1 MPGANERSAER
12 GKCIIVE
19 DDDALR
25 RLMTRCALAEGFEVV
40 EMSTAEGAWD
50 VELDDVQLFLLD
62 WQLPGRSGVDLC
74 RHLRK
79 QPLGAGP
86 MILMITAR
94 DAISDIE
101 EALTSGADDY
111 LLKPFSVDQLRVRLR
126 VAHARFRMRATQPA
140 KEERIEGAL
149 ARLPTTTAAKLVSLG
164 AVASGVAHDINNPLA
179 YVLSNLGHVIE
190 QLPKLAQA
198 NDVGSRVPEL
208 VRNLEEA
215 RGGAERVRRVA
226 RDLGLFLRV
235 NDEAPEIIDV
245 PQLLEACVSVAWND
259 IRHRAELTRDYGQLP
274 PLSARPSQLGHA
286 LLNLLLNAV
295 QSIQEGQARQ
305 HRVELTTYAGAN
317 GSAVIE
323 IADSGANLAE
333 QVQPHRFD
341 PLFLK
346 RDGAGA
352 ASLGLAIAK
361 QIVSEHGGTLDI
373 EPRSGRGKCVR
384 VVLPKAERRELE
396 AAVASGRPTRALA
409 RARVLIVDDE
419 ASVARALA
427 RLIGPDHDVQIES
440 DGRAAIR
447 RICSEDYD
455 VVFCDI
461 MMPDVTGMDVHE
473 TVRSRR
479 PGAERVLVFMTGGA
493 FTARAHDFRKSVP
506 NRFIDKPFD
515 LSVVRGL
522 LAHAELEPRGPQR
535 KLGGR

>member
-1 MPGANERSAER
+1 MGGAKDRGGER

-25 RLMTRCALAEGFEVV
+25 RLMVRCAVAEGFEVT

-50 VELDDVQLFLLD
+50 MELDDVQLLLLD
-62 WQLPGRSGVDLC
+62 WQLPGRSGVELC

-94 DAISDIE
+94 DAITDIE
-101 EALTSGADDY
+101 EALVSGADDY

-126 VAHARFRMRATQPA
+126 LSYARFRMRATQPA
-140 KEERIEGAL
+140 QEERIEGAL

-179 YVLSNLGHVIE
+179 YVLTNLGHVID
-190 QLPKLAQA
+190 QLPKLPQA
-198 NDVGSRVPEL
+198 NDVHGRVGEL
-208 VRNLEEA
+208 VRSLEEA

-235 NDEAPEIIDV
+235 NEEAPEIVDV
-245 PQLLEACVSVAWND
+245 HQLLEACVSVAWND

-295 QSIQEGQARQ
+295 QSIQEGNARQ

-333 QVQPHRFD
+333 HVQPHRFD
-341 PLFLK
+341 PLFQK

-352 ASLGLAIAK
+352 AGLGLAIAK
-361 QIVSEHGGTLDI
+361 QIVLEHGGTLDI

-384 VVLPKAERRELE
+384 VVLPKADRRELE
-396 AAVASGRPTRALA
+396 QAAASGRPMPVLSRAK
-409 RARVLIVDDE
+409 VLIVDDE

-427 RLIGPDHDVQIES
+427 RLIGPDHDVQVES

-455 VVFCDI
+455 LVFCDI
-461 MMPDVTGMDVHE
+461 MMPDVTGMDVYD

-479 PGAERVLVFMTGGA
+479 PGSERLLVFMTGGA
-493 FTARAHDFRKSVP
+493 FTARAHEFRKSVR

-515 LSVVRGL
+515 LSVIRSL
-522 LAHAELEPRGPQR
+522 LSHAELESRNPQR
-535 KLGGR
+535 RLGGR